1 MYDEF
6 GMLFEQIRCEPV
18 GLMACI
24 RLMEMLLRFVGCVV
38 WRPRTGFEG
47 IIVQTVISGLS
58 NHERKRRPIVVYL

>member
-38 WRPRTGFEG
+38 
-47 IIVQTVISGLS
+47 
-58 NHERKRRPIVVYL
+58 